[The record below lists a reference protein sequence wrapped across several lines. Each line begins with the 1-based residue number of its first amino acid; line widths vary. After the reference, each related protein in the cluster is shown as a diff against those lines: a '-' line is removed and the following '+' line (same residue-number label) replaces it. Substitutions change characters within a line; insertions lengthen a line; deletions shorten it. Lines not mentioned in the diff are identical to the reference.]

1 VSSLERL
8 GWHPFF
14 EAQRMMDMDGHESA
28 AMKYARVV
36 EEQRGAYR
44 LAGEFDGWAE
54 VSGRFRHEAS
64 AAADYPAV
72 GDWVGVAAG
81 EDGGRAIIRRRLE
94 RRSTV
99 SRAASGPVGDQQ
111 VLAANVDT
119 IFLVSALTQDVNV
132 RRMERYLTIVWEAGA
147 VPVIVLN
154 KADLSEDPETVCA
167 TVRARVPFVDVIA
180 VSASADRGLDPLM
193 PYLQPASTVAL
204 LGMSGVGKSTIV
216 NGLLGVDA
224 QRIAA
229 LGAEG
234 KGRHTTTARQLFEI
248 ANGALL
254 IDTPGMRELQPWTD
268 ESGIGAAFE
277 DIAGIAAGCR
287 FADCTHEEEPGCAVR
302 EALAAGR
309 LDRDRL
315 ENYRRL
321 VREAAYDERKHDKAA
336 AAEHKRYWKQLH
348 KAAKALY
355 RERERERS

>member
-8 GWHPFF
+8 GWQSFF
-14 EAQRMMDMDGHESA
+14 EAQRLSDLDGREPAS
-28 AMKYARVV
+28 MTYARVV

-54 VSGRFRHEAS
+54 VSGRFRHEA
-64 AAADYPAV
+64 AKAADYPAV
-72 GDWVGVAAG
+72 GDWVGVAG
-81 EDGGRAIIRRRLE
+81 EEGGRAIIRRRLE

-154 KADLSEDPETVCA
+154 KADLSEDPEAVCA
-167 TVRARVPFVDVIA
+167 AVRARVPFVDVIA
-180 VSASADRGLDPLM
+180 VSASADHGLDPLM
-193 PYLQPASTVAL
+193 AYLQPASTVAL
-204 LGMSGVGKSTIV
+204 LGRSGVGKSTIV
-216 NGLLGVDA
+216 NRLLGVDT
-224 QRIAA
+224 QRIEA

-248 ANGALL
+248 ANGTLL
-254 IDTPGMRELQPWTD
+254 IDTPGMRELQPWAD
-268 ESGIGAAFE
+268 GSGVGAAFE
-277 DIAGIAAGCR
+277 DIAAIAAECR
-287 FADCTHEEEPGCAVR
+287 FGDCTHEEEPGCAVR
-302 EALAAGR
+302 EAVGDGR
-309 LDRDRL
+309 LDPDRL

-321 VREAAYDERKHDKAA
+321 LREAAYEERKHDKAA

-355 RERERERS
+355 RDRERERS